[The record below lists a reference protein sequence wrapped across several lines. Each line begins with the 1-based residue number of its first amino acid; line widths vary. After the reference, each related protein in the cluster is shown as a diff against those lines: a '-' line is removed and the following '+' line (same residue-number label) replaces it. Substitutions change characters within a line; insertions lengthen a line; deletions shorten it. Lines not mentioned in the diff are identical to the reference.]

1 MEQEFL
7 TGKCPKCMQEL
18 RVPASLAEF
27 SCMYCG
33 ARLAQGDLVTE
44 AAETPAAPDA
54 DAYAAALE
62 ELSGCI
68 RNYRGFHKRV
78 TKTDYVPAFDE
89 YEAGCRAVVVRLDAG
104 LAGLPADARA
114 AQLRAAAGRMIDDL
128 AVDWAARKGNRFLFD
143 EDKYVVALFFVP
155 MVLRQELPSGRE
167 FADTLQAVWV
177 ERYPKSPFYVGDYET
192 LVGGFRKKKFLGL
205 CFITT
210 AVCEAEGKPD
220 DCAELTAFRAFRDGY
235 LKAQPDGAALIEE
248 YYRIA
253 PTIVMCIDVCG
264 DRDARYA
271 AIREQY
277 LQPCYNALQAGDLA
291 GCKTKYVRMVRDLER
306 EYLS

>member
-33 ARLAQGDLVTE
+33 ARLAQSDLVTE

-62 ELSGCI
+62 AEKPETLQGA
-68 RNYRGFHKRV
+68 
-78 TKTDYVPAFDE
+78 YVPAFDE

-128 AVDWAARKGNRFLFD
+128 AVDWAARKGSRFLFD

>member
-1 MEQEFL
+1 
-7 TGKCPKCMQEL
+7 MQEL
-18 RVPASLAEF
+18 KVPASLAEF

-33 ARLAQGDLVTE
+33 ARLAQADLLTGAE
-44 AAETPAAPDA
+44 AAPAAPDETA
-54 DAYAAALE
+54 FSAALE
-62 ELSGCI
+62 GLSGCI
-68 RNYRGFHKRV
+68 RNYRGYHKRV
-78 TKTDYVPAFDE
+78 TKTDYEPAFAE
-89 YEAGCRAVVVRLDAG
+89 YEAGCHAMVRRLDAG
-104 LAGLPADARA
+104 VAGLPAPERTAK
-114 AQLRAAAGRMIDDL
+114 LRAAAGRMIDDL
-128 AVDWAARKGNRFLFD
+128 AVDWAARKGSRFLFD

-192 LVGGFRKKKFLGL
+192 LAGGFRKKKFLGL

-235 LKAQPDGAALIEE
+235 LKAQPDGEALIEE

-264 DRDARYA
+264 DRTERYA
-271 AIREQY
+271 AIRAQY
-277 LQPCYNALQAGDLA
+277 LQPCYDALQAGDLA

>member
-1 MEQEFL
+1 MEQEFIL
-7 TGKCPKCMQEL
+7 GKCPKCMQEL
-18 RVPASLAEF
+18 KVPASLAEF

-33 ARLAQGDLVTE
+33 ARLAQADLLTGAE
-44 AAETPAAPDA
+44 AAPAAPDETA
-54 DAYAAALE
+54 FSAALE
-62 ELSGCI
+62 GLSGCI
-68 RNYRGFHKRV
+68 RNYRGYHKRV
-78 TKTDYVPAFDE
+78 TKTDYEPAFAE
-89 YEAGCRAVVVRLDAG
+89 YEAGCHAMVRRLDAG
-104 LAGLPADARA
+104 VAGLPADARA

-128 AVDWAARKGNRFLFD
+128 AVDWAARKGSRFLFD

-177 ERYPKSPFYVGDYET
+177 KRYPKSPFYVGDYET
-192 LVGGFRKKKFLGL
+192 LAGGFRKKKFLGL

-235 LKAQPDGAALIEE
+235 LKAQPDGEALIEE

-253 PTIVMCIDVCG
+253 PAIVMCIDVCG
-264 DRDARYA
+264 DRTERYA
-271 AIREQY
+271 AIRAQY
-277 LQPCYNALQAGDLA
+277 LQPCYDALQAGDLA

>member
-1 MEQEFL
+1 
-7 TGKCPKCMQEL
+7 MQEL
-18 RVPASLAEF
+18 KVPASLAEF

-33 ARLAQGDLVTE
+33 ARLAQADLLTGAE
-44 AAETPAAPDA
+44 AAPAAPDETA
-54 DAYAAALE
+54 FSAALE
-62 ELSGCI
+62 GLSGCI
-68 RNYRGFHKRV
+68 RNYRGYHKRV
-78 TKTDYVPAFDE
+78 TKTDYEPAFAE
-89 YEAGCRAVVVRLDAG
+89 YEAGCHAMVRRLDAG
-104 LAGLPADARA
+104 VAGLPADARA

-128 AVDWAARKGNRFLFD
+128 AVDWAARKGSRFLFD

-192 LVGGFRKKKFLGL
+192 LAGGFRKKKFLGL

-235 LKAQPDGAALIEE
+235 LKAQPDGEALIEE

-264 DRDARYA
+264 DRTERYA
-271 AIREQY
+271 AIRAQY
-277 LQPCYNALQAGDLA
+277 LQPCYDALQAEDLA

>member
-18 RVPASLAEF
+18 KVPASLAEF

-33 ARLAQGDLVTE
+33 ARLAQDDLVIE
-44 AAETPAAPDA
+44 AASAPAAPD
-54 DAYAAALE
+54 DAAFAAALDG
-62 ELSGCI
+62 LAGCV
-68 RNYRGFHKRV
+68 RDYRGYHKKV
-78 TKTDYVPAFDE
+78 TRTEYEPSFEV
-89 YEAGCRAVVVRLDAG
+89 YEAGCRAVIVRLDAG
-104 LAGLPADARA
+104 LAGLSADVRA
-114 AQLRAAAGRMIDDL
+114 AQLRAAAERMLDDL
-128 AVDWAARKGNRFLFD
+128 AVDWAAVKNSRLMQD
-143 EDKYVVALFFVP
+143 EDKYVIALFFVP
-155 MVLRQELPSGRE
+155 MVLRQKLPSGRE
-167 FADTLQAVWV
+167 FADTLQAAWV
-177 ERYPKSPFYVGDYET
+177 GRYPKSPFYVGDYDS
-192 LVGGFRKKKFLGL
+192 LADGFRKKKFFGL

-210 AVCEAEGKPD
+210 AVCESEGKPD

-235 LKAQPDGAALIEE
+235 LQAQPDGAALIEE

-264 DRDARYA
+264 DRAERYA
-271 AIREQY
+271 AIRKQY
-277 LQPCYNALQAGDLA
+277 LQPCYDALQAGDLA

>member
-1 MEQEFL
+1 
-7 TGKCPKCMQEL
+7 MQEL
-18 RVPASLAEF
+18 KVPASLAEF

-33 ARLAQGDLVTE
+33 ARLAQADLLTGAE
-44 AAETPAAPDA
+44 AAPAAPDETA
-54 DAYAAALE
+54 FSAALE
-62 ELSGCI
+62 GLSGCI
-68 RNYRGFHKRV
+68 RNYRGYHKRV
-78 TKTDYVPAFDE
+78 TKTDYEPAFAE
-89 YEAGCRAVVVRLDAG
+89 YEAGCHAMVRRLDAG
-104 LAGLPADARA
+104 VAGLPADARA

-128 AVDWAARKGNRFLFD
+128 GVDWAARKGSRFLFD

-192 LVGGFRKKKFLGL
+192 LAGGFRKKKFLGL

-235 LKAQPDGAALIEE
+235 LKAQPDGEALIEE

-264 DRDARYA
+264 DRTERYA
-271 AIREQY
+271 AIRAQY
-277 LQPCYNALQAGDLA
+277 LQPCYDALQAGDLA

>member
-1 MEQEFL
+1 
-7 TGKCPKCMQEL
+7 MQEL
-18 RVPASLAEF
+18 KVPASLAEF

-33 ARLAQGDLVTE
+33 ARLAQADLLTDAE
-44 AAETPAAPDA
+44 AAPAAPDETA
-54 DAYAAALE
+54 FSAALE
-62 ELSGCI
+62 GLSGCI
-68 RNYRGFHKRV
+68 RNYRGYHKRV
-78 TKTDYVPAFDE
+78 TKTDYEPAFAE
-89 YEAGCRAVVVRLDAG
+89 YEAGCHAMVRRLDAG
-104 LAGLPADARA
+104 VAGLPAPERTAK
-114 AQLRAAAGRMIDDL
+114 LRAAAGRMIDDL
-128 AVDWAARKGNRFLFD
+128 AVDWAARKGSRFLFD

-155 MVLRQELPSGRE
+155 MVLRQKLPSGRE

-192 LVGGFRKKKFLGL
+192 LAGGFRKKKFLGL

-235 LKAQPDGAALIEE
+235 LKAQPDGEALIEE

-264 DRDARYA
+264 DRTERYA
-271 AIREQY
+271 AIRAQY
-277 LQPCYNALQAGDLA
+277 LQPCYDALQAGDLA

>member
-1 MEQEFL
+1 MDF
-7 TGKCPKCMQEL
+7 P
-18 RVPASLAEF
+18 
-27 SCMYCG
+27 
-33 ARLAQGDLVTE
+33 
-44 AAETPAAPDA
+44 
-54 DAYAAALE
+54 
-62 ELSGCI
+62 
-68 RNYRGFHKRV
+68 
-78 TKTDYVPAFDE
+78 
-89 YEAGCRAVVVRLDAG
+89 
-104 LAGLPADARA
+104 
-114 AQLRAAAGRMIDDL
+114 
-128 AVDWAARKGNRFLFD
+128 
-143 EDKYVVALFFVP
+143 
-155 MVLRQELPSGRE
+155 RE

>member
-1 MEQEFL
+1 M
-7 TGKCPKCMQEL
+7 
-18 RVPASLAEF
+18 R
-27 SCMYCG
+27 
-33 ARLAQGDLVTE
+33 
-44 AAETPAAPDA
+44 
-54 DAYAAALE
+54 
-62 ELSGCI
+62 
-68 RNYRGFHKRV
+68 
-78 TKTDYVPAFDE
+78 
-89 YEAGCRAVVVRLDAG
+89 
-104 LAGLPADARA
+104 
-114 AQLRAAAGRMIDDL
+114 RAAAPWSSGWMPGWPASRRCARCAAPRRSRTDDRRSGCRL
-128 AVDWAARKGNRFLFD
+128 G
-143 EDKYVVALFFVP
+143 
-155 MVLRQELPSGRE
+155 RQEGQPLPVRRRQIRRRALLRADGAAAEAPSGRE

-210 AVCEAEGKPD
+210 AVCESEGKPD

-235 LKAQPDGAALIEE
+235 LKAQPDGTALIEE

-271 AIREQY
+271 AIRKQY

>member
-1 MEQEFL
+1 
-7 TGKCPKCMQEL
+7 MQEL
-18 RVPASLAEF
+18 KVPASLAEF

-33 ARLAQGDLVTE
+33 ARLAQADLLTGAE
-44 AAETPAAPDA
+44 AAPAAPDETA
-54 DAYAAALE
+54 FSAALE
-62 ELSGCI
+62 GLSGCI
-68 RNYRGFHKRV
+68 RNYRGYHKRV
-78 TKTDYVPAFDE
+78 TKTDYEPAFAE
-89 YEAGCRAVVVRLDAG
+89 YEAGCHAMVRRLDAG
-104 LAGLPADARA
+104 VAGLPAAARSA
-114 AQLRAAAGRMIDDL
+114 KLRAAAERMLDDL
-128 AVDWAARKGNRFLFD
+128 GADWAARKGSRFLFD

-192 LVGGFRKKKFLGL
+192 LAGGFRKKKFLGL

-235 LKAQPDGAALIEE
+235 LQAQPDGEALIEE

-264 DRDARYA
+264 DRAERYA

-277 LQPCYNALQAGDLA
+277 LQPCYDALQAGDLA

>member
-1 MEQEFL
+1 MYPELPGLPQAGDKDRLCSLPL
-7 TGKCPKCMQEL
+7 TNM
-18 RVPASLAEF
+18 R
-27 SCMYCG
+27 
-33 ARLAQGDLVTE
+33 R
-44 AAETPAAPDA
+44 AP
-54 DAYAAALE
+54 
-62 ELSGCI
+62 
-68 RNYRGFHKRV
+68 RRGR
-78 TKTDYVPAFDE
+78 P
-89 YEAGCRAVVVRLDAG
+89 AGCRAGR
-104 LAGLPADARA
+104 LPADARA
-114 AQLRAAAGRMIDDL
+114 RSSAPQRTDDSTIWLSTGPPGRAAASCST
-128 AVDWAARKGNRFLFD
+128 KT
-143 EDKYVVALFFVP
+143 KYVVALFFVP
-155 MVLRQELPSGRE
+155 MVLRQKLPSGRE
-167 FADTLQAVWV
+167 FADTLQAVLV

-192 LVGGFRKKKFLGL
+192 LAGGFRKKKFLGL

>member
-1 MEQEFL
+1 MEQEFIL
-7 TGKCPKCMQEL
+7 GKCPKCMQEL
-18 RVPASLAEF
+18 KVPASLAEF

-33 ARLAQGDLVTE
+33 ARLAQADLLTGAE
-44 AAETPAAPDA
+44 AAPAAPDETA
-54 DAYAAALE
+54 FSAALE
-62 ELSGCI
+62 GLSGCI
-68 RNYRGFHKRV
+68 RNYRGYHKRV
-78 TKTDYVPAFDE
+78 TKTDYEPAFAE
-89 YEAGCRAVVVRLDAG
+89 YEAGCHAMVRRLDAG
-104 LAGLPADARA
+104 VAGLPADARA
-114 AQLRAAAGRMIDDL
+114 AQLRAAAERMLDDL
-128 AVDWAARKGNRFLFD
+128 GADWAARKGSRFLFD

-155 MVLRQELPSGRE
+155 MVLRQKLPSGRE

-177 ERYPKSPFYVGDYET
+177 KRYPKSPFYVGDYET
-192 LVGGFRKKKFLGL
+192 LAGGFRKKKFLGL

-210 AVCEAEGKPD
+210 AVCESEGKPD

-235 LKAQPDGAALIEE
+235 LKAQPDGEALIEE

-264 DRDARYA
+264 DRTERYA
-271 AIREQY
+271 AIRAQY
-277 LQPCYNALQAGDLA
+277 LQPCYDALQAGDLA

>member
-1 MEQEFL
+1 
-7 TGKCPKCMQEL
+7 MQEL
-18 RVPASLAEF
+18 KVPASLAEF

-33 ARLAQGDLVTE
+33 ARLAQADLLTGAE
-44 AAETPAAPDA
+44 AAPAAPDETA
-54 DAYAAALE
+54 FSAALE
-62 ELSGCI
+62 GLSGCI
-68 RNYRGFHKRV
+68 RNYRGYHKRV
-78 TKTDYVPAFDE
+78 TKTDYEPAFAE
-89 YEAGCRAVVVRLDAG
+89 YEAGCHAMVRRLDAG
-104 LAGLPADARA
+104 VAGLPADARA

-128 AVDWAARKGNRFLFD
+128 AFDWAARKGSRFLFD

-167 FADTLQAVWV
+167 FADTLQAIWV

-192 LVGGFRKKKFLGL
+192 LAGGFRKKKFLGL

-235 LKAQPDGAALIEE
+235 LKAQPDGEALIEE

-264 DRDARYA
+264 DRTERYA
-271 AIREQY
+271 AIRAQY
-277 LQPCYNALQAGDLA
+277 LQPCYDALQAGDLA

>member
-1 MEQEFL
+1 
-7 TGKCPKCMQEL
+7 MQEL
-18 RVPASLAEF
+18 KVPASLAEF

-33 ARLAQGDLVTE
+33 ARLAQADLLTGAE
-44 AAETPAAPDA
+44 AAPAAPDETA
-54 DAYAAALE
+54 FSAALE
-62 ELSGCI
+62 GLSGCI
-68 RNYRGFHKRV
+68 RNYRGYHKRV
-78 TKTDYVPAFDE
+78 TKTDYEPAFAE
-89 YEAGCRAVVVRLDAG
+89 YEAGCHAMVRRLDAG
-104 LAGLPADARA
+104 VAGLPAPERTAK
-114 AQLRAAAGRMIDDL
+114 LRAAAERMLDDL
-128 AVDWAARKGNRFLFD
+128 GADWAARKGSRFLFD

-192 LVGGFRKKKFLGL
+192 LAGGFRKKKFLGL

-235 LKAQPDGAALIEE
+235 LKAQPDGEALIEE

-264 DRDARYA
+264 DRTERYA

>member
-1 MEQEFL
+1 MEQEFIL
-7 TGKCPKCMQEL
+7 GKCPKCMQEL
-18 RVPASLAEF
+18 KVPASLAEF

-33 ARLAQGDLVTE
+33 ARLAQADLLTGTE
-44 AAETPAAPDA
+44 EAPAAPD
-54 DAYAAALE
+54 DVSFGAALE
-62 ELSGCI
+62 GLSGCI
-68 RNYRGFHKRV
+68 RNYRGYHKRV
-78 TKTDYVPAFDE
+78 TKTDYEPAFAE
-89 YEAGCRAVVVRLDAG
+89 YEAGCRNVIVRLDAG
-104 LAGLPADARA
+104 VSGLPDSARS
-114 AQLRAAAGRMIDDL
+114 AQLRSAAERMLDDL
-128 AVDWAARKGNRFLFD
+128 GADWAARKGSRFLFD

-192 LVGGFRKKKFLGL
+192 LAGGFRKKKFLGL

-235 LKAQPDGAALIEE
+235 LKAQPDGEALIEE

-264 DRDARYA
+264 DRAERYA

-277 LQPCYNALQAGDLA
+277 LQPCYDALQAGDLA

>member
-1 MEQEFL
+1 
-7 TGKCPKCMQEL
+7 MQEL
-18 RVPASLAEF
+18 KVPASLAEF

-33 ARLAQGDLVTE
+33 ARLAQADLLTGAE
-44 AAETPAAPDA
+44 AAPAAPDETA
-54 DAYAAALE
+54 FSAALE
-62 ELSGCI
+62 GLSGCI
-68 RNYRGFHKRV
+68 RNYRGYHKRV
-78 TKTDYVPAFDE
+78 TKTDYEPAFAE
-89 YEAGCRAVVVRLDAG
+89 YEAGCHAMVRRLDAG
-104 LAGLPADARA
+104 VAGLPADARA

-128 AVDWAARKGNRFLFD
+128 AVDWAARKGSRFLFD

-192 LVGGFRKKKFLGL
+192 LAGGFRKKKFLGL

-235 LKAQPDGAALIEE
+235 LKAQPDGEALIEE

-253 PTIVMCIDVCG
+253 PAIVMCIDVCG
-264 DRDARYA
+264 DRTERYA
-271 AIREQY
+271 AIRAQY
-277 LQPCYNALQAGDLA
+277 LQPCYDALQAGDLA

>member
-1 MEQEFL
+1 M
-7 TGKCPKCMQEL
+7 
-18 RVPASLAEF
+18 
-27 SCMYCG
+27 
-33 ARLAQGDLVTE
+33 
-44 AAETPAAPDA
+44 
-54 DAYAAALE
+54 
-62 ELSGCI
+62 
-68 RNYRGFHKRV
+68 
-78 TKTDYVPAFDE
+78 
-89 YEAGCRAVVVRLDAG
+89 
-104 LAGLPADARA
+104 
-114 AQLRAAAGRMIDDL
+114 
-128 AVDWAARKGNRFLFD
+128 
-143 EDKYVVALFFVP
+143 
-155 MVLRQELPSGRE
+155 
-167 FADTLQAVWV
+167 
-177 ERYPKSPFYVGDYET
+177 
-192 LVGGFRKKKFLGL
+192 GFRKKKFLGL

-210 AVCEAEGKPD
+210 AVCESEGKPD